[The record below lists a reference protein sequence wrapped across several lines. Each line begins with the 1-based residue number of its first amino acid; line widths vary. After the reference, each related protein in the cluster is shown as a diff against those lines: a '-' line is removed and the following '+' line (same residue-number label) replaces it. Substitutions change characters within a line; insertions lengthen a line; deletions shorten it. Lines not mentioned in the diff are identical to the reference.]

1 MNRSWGNREEEK
13 MRGIQGIAA
22 VAVLV
27 AGMAGWAAW
36 ATIGWAQGQ
45 YKLPPENLP
54 APVGDARPAKDTH
67 VKQVQGTTPAQPEKT
82 LPTLPDKT
90 LPAAADKAAPIATT
104 EESHQGALVNDEGVN
119 GPGVEPSN
127 TTGRQEPAVS
137 LEWIGPPTAKV
148 GHPSDYTIAIRNVCN
163 IPVQQVMVR
172 IRIPAG
178 MSVSATEP
186 KPAAAE
192 NNVLMWEL
200 GTMLPRTEKN
210 LQMKLVAEGK
220 GSMGCQAWVTFTG
233 SSANRIKVIEPKLVV
248 KAQAPEKVLV
258 GDGATFVLTVTNP
271 GDGPAEQVKLHAA
284 LSEGLKHPKGNKV
297 DFELGNLNAGET
309 RSVQVICATDQGG
322 TQICDAVA
330 EAEGDLKAQDKAS
343 VNVIMPRLALE
354 IAGPKRR
361 YLDRKAIYTLKVT
374 NPGDAPATN
383 VTLND
388 VVPAGFKYTSSSD
401 GGRHDFSTRTVT
413 WFVGEIAPGASKEVK
428 MECMAINLGEFKFLA
443 SAQAARGLK
452 EQKDHV
458 TTVEGLSAIMLEVVD
473 TEDPIEVGADT
484 AYEIRVTNTGS
495 KTETNLKLVC
505 TIPDEMQFK
514 TAQGPAHFH
523 EQGKE
528 IVFDELPKLAPRA
541 DAIYRVMVKGIAQG
555 DVRFKAQI
563 TSTNLIKPVIE
574 MESTRIYEDQ

>member
-1 MNRSWGNREEEK
+1 
-13 MRGIQGIAA
+13 MRGIHGIAA
-22 VAVLV
+22 LAILG
-27 AGMAGWAAW
+27 AGLAGWAAW
-36 ATIGWAQGQ
+36 ATFGWAQGQ
-45 YKLPPENLP
+45 YQLPPENP
-54 APVGDARPAKDTH
+54 SAAQAKGGAADTGKI
-67 VKQVQGTTPAQPEKT
+67 KQVQGTAPALQDKT
-82 LPTLPDKT
+82 LPTLPDPVQSIPSEKK
-90 LPAAADKAAPIATT
+90 LPVLTDRAAPIATT
-104 EESHQGALVNDEGVN
+104 EESRQGALVNDEAPG

-137 LEWIGPPTAKV
+137 IEWIGPPTAKV
-148 GHPSDYTIAIRNVCN
+148 GHASDYTIAVRNVCN

-172 IRIPAG
+172 VRIPAG
-178 MSVSATEP
+178 MTVSATEP
-186 KPAAAE
+186 KPTASE
-192 NNVLMWEL
+192 NNVLMWEV

-210 LQMKLVAEGK
+210 LQMKLIAEGK
-220 GSMGCQAWVTFTG
+220 GTMGCQAWVTFTG
-233 SSANRIKVIEPKLVV
+233 SSANRIKVIEPKLVL
-248 KAQAPEKVLV
+248 KAQGPEKVLV

-271 GDGPAEQVKLHAA
+271 GDGPAEQVKLHAT

-297 DFELGNLNAGET
+297 DIELGNLNAGET
-309 RSVQVICATDQGG
+309 RSVQVICAADQGG
-322 TQICDAVA
+322 MQVCDALA
-330 EAEGDLKAQDKAS
+330 EAEGDLKAQDKAN

-361 YLDRKAIYTLKVT
+361 YLDRKATYTLKVT

-383 VTLND
+383 VTIND
-388 VVPAGFKYTSSSD
+388 VVPAGFKYTSASD

-413 WFVGEIAPGASKEVK
+413 WFVGEVAPGQSKEVK
-428 MECMAINLGEFKFLA
+428 LDCMAINLGEFKFLA
-443 SAQAARGLK
+443 STQAARGLK

-495 KTETNLKLVC
+495 KTETNLKLIC
-505 TIPDEMQFK
+505 SIPDEMQFK
-514 TAQGPAHFH
+514 GAQGPAHFH

-528 IVFDELPKLAPRA
+528 VVFDELPKLAPRA
-541 DAIYRVMVKGIAQG
+541 DAIYRIMVKGIAPG

-563 TSTNLIKPVIE
+563 TSTNLVKPVIE